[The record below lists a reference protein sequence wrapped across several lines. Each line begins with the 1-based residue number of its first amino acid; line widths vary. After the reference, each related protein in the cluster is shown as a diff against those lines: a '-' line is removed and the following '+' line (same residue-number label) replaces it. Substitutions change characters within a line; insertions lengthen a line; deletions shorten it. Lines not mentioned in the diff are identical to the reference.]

1 MSNTKNDDFYAHIR
15 ILFMKDVCALTRYTP
30 QHIYRLMRAGK
41 FPLSIRLGENRIG
54 WRLADIEQWM
64 ASRQVILPPQGD
76 KSESHPNEKRVS

>member
-1 MSNTKNDDFYAHIR
+1 MPNTKNDDFYAHIR

-54 WRLADIEQWM
+54 WRLADIEEWI
-64 ASRQVILPPQGD
+64 ALRQVNRPRPPDDAD
-76 KSESHPNEKRVS
+76 KHPN